1 MQKQNLHL
9 HSVINSKSE
18 KKEELTLV
26 VCYTD
31 YE

>member
-1 MQKQNLHL
+1 MKNLHL
-9 HSVINSKSE
+9 HSVINSESG